1 MAKLSYGTIITW
13 HTLPRDTTSWKQQK
27 LLHYIYLLHRKNI
40 FGTVTVCVKSF
51 SSGLLSLSLSL
62 VFRPKCSKLCS
73 IQGVIYEK
81 HVCCVYL
88 LYTSNLLWYLS
99 YSVFITAYLHCWL
112 WTVHPGKYLLS
123 SKNCVM
129 VIIAVWWKDV
139 ILSTSA
145 HLGPSTQRYW
155 YNYGGEGMIADN

>member
-40 FGTVTVCVKSF
+40 FGTVTVCVKWKSF

-81 HVCCVYL
+81 HVCCVPT
-88 LYTSNLLWYLS
+88 LYFQPVVIFVIFSIHHSLS
-99 YSVFITAYLHCWL
+99 TL
-112 WTVHPGKYLLS
+112 WTVDCARSKYVFAVQQKLCYGNHCSLVERC
-123 SKNCVM
+123 KNGDIVNIC
-129 VIIAVWWKDV
+129 
-139 ILSTSA
+139 T
-145 HLGPSTQRYW
+145 P
-155 YNYGGEGMIADN
+155 

>member
-81 HVCCVYL
+81 HVCCVPT
-88 LYTSNLLWYLS
+88 LYFQPVVIFVIFSIHHSLS
-99 YSVFITAYLHCWL
+99 TLCWL

-139 ILSTSA
+139 KMVILSTSA
-145 HLGPSTQRYW
+145 HLNPCKA
-155 YNYGGEGMIADN
+155 EVLI

>member
-40 FGTVTVCVKSF
+40 FGTVTVCVKWKSF

-81 HVCCVYL
+81 HVCCVPT
-88 LYTSNLLWYLS
+88 LYFQPVVIFVIFSIHQRLS
-99 YSVFITAYLHCWL
+99 AL
-112 WTVHPGKYLLS
+112 WTVDCARSKYLLS

-139 ILSTSA
+139 KMVILSTSA
-145 HLGPSTQRYW
+145 HLSPSTA
-155 YNYGGEGMIADN
+155 ELLI